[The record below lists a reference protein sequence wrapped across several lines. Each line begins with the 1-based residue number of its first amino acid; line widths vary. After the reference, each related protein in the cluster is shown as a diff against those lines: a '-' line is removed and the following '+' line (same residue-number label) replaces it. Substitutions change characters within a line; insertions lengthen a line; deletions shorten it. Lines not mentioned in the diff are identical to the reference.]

1 LLTPFKLFPQI
12 KQTNKQTV
20 ILRRRVLFC
29 KNKKSDYFG
38 YFPSIVHSKMQLLP
52 FVPIALVKHR
62 PLVEKNVI
70 VAIQAVIISL
80 WPEYTSDLF
89 FLSPFFLPP
98 NPIICHSNSC

>member
-1 LLTPFKLFPQI
+1 
-12 KQTNKQTV
+12 
-20 ILRRRVLFC
+20 
-29 KNKKSDYFG
+29 
-38 YFPSIVHSKMQLLP
+38 MQLLP

-89 FLSPFFLPP
+89 FLSPFFFATKPYYLSFQFLLEYLY
-98 NPIICHSNSC
+98 HLLLA